1 MFFDRMAQLQ
11 YVTAPKRI
19 NPDNAIDPMYTD
31 CLNKLEWPD
40 HGERAARAK
49 YSKAQMRAELEKL
62 VRERARKREGSI
74 VPESSKNGLVI
85 KLDETKPAPRDIKKN
100 LVEISA
106 GTLEITVGPST
117 MDDGGSALTKTKIVP
132 WTKKVI
138 ANPENIKPVPLFINT
153 KKRKNWDRELPERV
167 NLHRVEF
174 EKKEDTNADVELDD
188 PESPFYQKAKKR
200 KFSTQST
207 KTIEAFQKKYDEL
220 NEVEDDN
227 LEIIN
232 DENYKNE
239 LDAFI
244 AECFKKWSWFSE
256 EEYQEDLNN
265 WVAKIK
271 ARNCSAEERAVLRR
285 LIDAIKAERAHYT
298 AQFTNE
304 FQYTRATMVKAL
316 QFEKES
322 RCFYARL
329 MYKQQRDK
337 NDPDCFEEKEEE
349 MNVEEEWVRAEYED
363 VDIQHVINMNQSN
376 MWVDVPRDDEVRIAK
391 KKVVCVRYVPK
402 GERFV
407 MDYEAMAKII
417 RKKDIKDARRRA
429 LLGFRSFRFPRMS
442 KQIPCCL
449 PSDKFSAQ
457 RLKELQ

>member
-1 MFFDRMAQLQ
+1 
-11 YVTAPKRI
+11 
-19 NPDNAIDPMYTD
+19 
-31 CLNKLEWPD
+31 
-40 HGERAARAK
+40 
-49 YSKAQMRAELEKL
+49 
-62 VRERARKREGSI
+62 
-74 VPESSKNGLVI
+74 
-85 KLDETKPAPRDIKKN
+85 
-100 LVEISA
+100 
-106 GTLEITVGPST
+106 

-132 WTKKVI
+132 WTKQLI
-138 ANPENIKPVPLFINT
+138 ANPDNIKPVPLSINT

-174 EKKEDTNADVELDD
+174 EKKEDTNADVELND

-207 KTIEAFQKKYDEL
+207 KTIEAFQKKYDAL
-220 NEVEDDN
+220 NEVEDDD

-239 LDAFI
+239 LDAFV

-265 WVAKIK
+265 WVAKMK
-271 ARNCSAEERAVLRR
+271 AWNCSAEERAVLRR
-285 LIDAIKAERAHYT
+285 LIDAFKAERAHYT

-304 FQYTRATMVKAL
+304 FRYTRATMVKAL
-316 QFEKES
+316 RFEKES

-329 MYKQQRDK
+329 MYKQRVK
-337 NDPDCFEEKEEE
+337 NDPDRFEEKEEE
-349 MNVEEEWVRAEYED
+349 MKVEEEWVRAEYED

-376 MWVDVPRDDEVRIAK
+376 MWVDVPRDVEVRIAK
-391 KKVVCVRYVPK
+391 KKVVRVRY

-429 LLGFRSFRFPRMS
+429 LLGFQKLP
-442 KQIPCCL
+442 IPEDEQTDSML
-449 PSDKFSAQ
+449 SP
-457 RLKELQ
+457 